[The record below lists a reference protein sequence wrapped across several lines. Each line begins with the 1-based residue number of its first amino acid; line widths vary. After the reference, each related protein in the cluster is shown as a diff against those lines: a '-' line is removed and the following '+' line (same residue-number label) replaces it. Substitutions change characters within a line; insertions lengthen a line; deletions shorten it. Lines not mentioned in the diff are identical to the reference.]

1 VKCSIASSFAVL
13 LFTISLFAVL
23 EFTVRSCPVVFYS
36 EFGIYCFT
44 NVLVYCALCSGLLLY
59 AVTVRLFAVTFSC
72 FKASCTMLLSTL
84 LLMTALMFVV
94 YLVNVLQ
101 ATINNTTI
109 NSTTINSK
117 TAQLSIVHRKIVK
130 NQQ

>member
-1 VKCSIASSFAVL
+1 VL

-44 NVLVYCALCSGLLLY
+44 NVLVYCA
-59 AVTVRLFAVTFSC
+59 RLFAVTFSC